1 MQQPSA
7 QGIASLFRGNPAP
20 LQQRIQQEQQGKPGL
35 PPDLQKLLALN
46 IVTNEKDAV
55 AKQQAMNQLAQMQG
69 PQGKPPTV
77 MESVQEQA
85 RQKMQA
91 QAMQAQRQ
99 QQAMQAMAQ
108 QAGPGPVPEG
118 TQFAEAQPSAQGIDE
133 LPVEFGLA
141 GGGIVAFQE
150 GKKVPRIQD
159 EASISDEE
167 RQRLEQELLMRIMG
181 EEARNPPA
189 PKRPPMEITESDL
202 SSIPGMERSDLMARE
217 LRKNE
222 PKPQSEYGRQMGEVG
237 NLIGRGAK
245 AIDKVV
251 PDPIELVKTLVSA
264 PGSASP
270 FAVKEAAPQA
280 SPAQAAAS
288 YSNEGRTGARPYT
301 PKPVS
306 DLKALA
312 EADARKKQA
321 ARPPAPVAAAPAP
334 VAEPTAKIAPP
345 QSEADRVL
353 NERLM
358 QDPTVAAAN
367 KEMMY
372 RSRIGAP
379 DTTQRDAM
387 IKQLQEE
394 RARHAGP
401 QDQWGQLMEY
411 LGQIA
416 ATPRGMSS
424 FEAGAAGSRGVKA
437 LEEQRAQKRFDLG
450 SKIIEQEQGKIDAS
464 RAYAKE
470 VYGVG
475 EREYDQIFKAQYEA
489 AKQISS
495 NETEARK
502 LAQQETLKLME
513 LKQEADLSR
522 ERMKNN
528 LAVAN
533 INQTRERNEQ
543 ERNQQYLNLAERA
556 RRLREAGDTAGADRV
571 QAQANDI
578 LTLKGSTGTA
588 GVGVGRNKIMERRQS
603 MAELEKIIK
612 DEGMVYSD
620 ADKASAAREYRRLAM
635 LNVQE
640 GEGGGSSA
648 FTVTAG
654 GKTYTFPTQEAA
666 NKFKAEAGVK

>member
-1 MQQPSA
+1 MSQPSA

-35 PPDLQKLLALN
+35 PPDLHELMALN
-46 IVTNEKDAV
+46 IVTNETDAM
-55 AKQQAMNQLAQMQG
+55 AKQKAMDQLAQMQG

-77 MESVQEQA
+77 MESVREQA

-91 QAMQAQRQ
+91 QALQAQQQ

-118 TQFAEAQPSAQGIDE
+118 TQFAQAQPSAQGIDE

-141 GGGIVAFQE
+141 GGGIVAFKKGGNE
-150 GKKVPRIQD
+150 GEEYETRIDKLYRENREDAERPERKK
-159 EASISDEE
+159 DEE
-167 RQRLEQELLMRIMG
+167 GLLKALAFLSAPLAAAGDVVAAPFRGLYGMTQHGKTSLTPLMD
-181 EEARNPPA
+181 ARTRFLASSENAPASESAAREVSGALQATPPA
-189 PKRPPMEITESDL
+189 VDNRAAINATDAAM
-202 SSIPGMERSDLMARE
+202 RS
-217 LRKNE
+217 
-222 PKPQSEYGRQMGEVG
+222 
-237 NLIGRGAK
+237 
-245 AIDKVV
+245 
-251 PDPIELVKTLVSA
+251 
-264 PGSASP
+264 
-270 FAVKEAAPQA
+270 AAPTA
-280 SPAQAAAS
+280 
-288 YSNEGRTGARPYT
+288 
-301 PKPVS
+301 KPVS

-312 EADARKKQA
+312 EADARKQQS
-321 ARPPAPVAAAPAP
+321 ARPPAPVAQAPAP
-334 VAEPTAKIAPP
+334 TAEPTAKIAPP
-345 QSEADRVL
+345 QSQADRIL

-367 KEMMY
+367 KEMTY
-372 RSRIGAP
+372 QSRVGAP

-394 RARHAGP
+394 RARQVGP
-401 QDQWGQLMEY
+401 QDSFGQLMEY

-424 FEAGAAGSRGVKA
+424 FEAGAAGARGVRG

-464 RAYAKE
+464 RQYAKE

-475 EREYDQIFKAQYEA
+475 EKEYDQIFKAQYEA
-489 AKQISS
+489 AKQISG
-495 NETEARK
+495 NEMEARK

-528 LAVAN
+528 LSVAN
-533 INQTRERNEQ
+533 IGQEGRRADEQ
-543 ERNQQYLNLAERA
+543 RNQQYLNLTERA
-556 RRLREAGDTAGADRV
+556 RKLREAGDTAGADRV
-571 QAQANDI
+571 QAQADDI
-578 LTLKGSTGTA
+578 LKLKGGTGTA
-588 GVGVGRNKIMERRQS
+588 GVGAGRNKIMERRQE
-603 MAELEKIIK
+603 MQELAAMSKNEM
-612 DEGMVYSD
+612 GQFSD
-620 ADKASAAREYRRLAM
+620 ADAKWATGRIAELARENAK
-635 LNVQE
+635 E
-640 GEGGGSSA
+640 GSGGGGGGA

>member
-1 MQQPSA
+1 
-7 QGIASLFRGNPAP
+7 
-20 LQQRIQQEQQGKPGL
+20 
-35 PPDLQKLLALN
+35 
-46 IVTNEKDAV
+46 
-55 AKQQAMNQLAQMQG
+55 
-69 PQGKPPTV
+69 
-77 MESVQEQA
+77 
-85 RQKMQA
+85 
-91 QAMQAQRQ
+91 
-99 QQAMQAMAQ
+99 
-108 QAGPGPVPEG
+108 
-118 TQFAEAQPSAQGIDE
+118 
-133 LPVEFGLA
+133 
-141 GGGIVAFQE
+141 
-150 GKKVPRIQD
+150 
-159 EASISDEE
+159 
-167 RQRLEQELLMRIMG
+167 
-181 EEARNPPA
+181 
-189 PKRPPMEITESDL
+189 
-202 SSIPGMERSDLMARE
+202 
-217 LRKNE
+217 
-222 PKPQSEYGRQMGEVG
+222 
-237 NLIGRGAK
+237 
-245 AIDKVV
+245 
-251 PDPIELVKTLVSA
+251 
-264 PGSASP
+264 
-270 FAVKEAAPQA
+270 
-280 SPAQAAAS
+280 
-288 YSNEGRTGARPYT
+288 
-301 PKPVS
+301 
-306 DLKALA
+306 
-312 EADARKKQA
+312 
-321 ARPPAPVAAAPAP
+321 
-334 VAEPTAKIAPP
+334 
-345 QSEADRVL
+345 
-353 NERLM
+353 M

-372 RSRIGAP
+372 QSRVGAP

-394 RARHAGP
+394 RARQVGP
-401 QDQWGQLMEY
+401 QDSFGQLMEY

-424 FEAGAAGSRGVKA
+424 FEAGAAGARGVRG

-464 RAYAKE
+464 RQYAKE

-475 EREYDQIFKAQYEA
+475 EKEYDQIFKAQYEA
-489 AKQISS
+489 AKQISG
-495 NETEARK
+495 NDMEARK

-528 LAVAN
+528 LSVAN
-533 INQTRERNEQ
+533 IGQEGRRADEQ
-543 ERNQQYLNLAERA
+543 RNQQYLNLAERA
-556 RRLREAGDTAGADRV
+556 RKLREAGDTAGADRV

-640 GEGGGSSA
+640 GEGGGGGA